1 MFLYTAFLMYM
12 IFFDVTV
19 DWLKFVVVP
28 VFFEN
33 SVDAHVS
40 HGPRWQPGG
49 APMEK
54 AMATHSSTLAWKIRG
69 RRSLVGR
76 SPCGREE
83 SDTTEAT

>member
-1 MFLYTAFLMYM
+1 MYM

-40 HGPRWQPGG
+40 HGPRWQPVG
-49 APMEK
+49 ALIEK
-54 AMATHSSTLAWKIRG
+54 TMATHSSTLAWKI
-69 RRSLVGR
+69 
-76 SPCGREE
+76 PWTEE
-83 SDTTEAT
+83 SGRLQSMGSIRVGHD